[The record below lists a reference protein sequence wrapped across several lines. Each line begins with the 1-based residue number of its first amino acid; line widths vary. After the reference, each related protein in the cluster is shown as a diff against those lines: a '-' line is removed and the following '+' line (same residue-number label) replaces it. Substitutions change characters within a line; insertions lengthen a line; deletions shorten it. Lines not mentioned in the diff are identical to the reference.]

1 MPEAL
6 VQALWLAGALGCALA
21 GFGWLALAMDT
32 HWEQVQGA
40 AAPAPAPTVRR
51 LRVLGALGLAAS
63 LACALVADHPT
74 MAALVWIMALAFGA
88 LATAFALAW
97 RPDVLRLL
105 VGRLPAH
112 G

>member
-6 VQALWLAGALGCALA
+6 VQALWLVGALACALA

-32 HWEQVQGA
+32 HWEQVQGP
-40 AAPAPAPTVRR
+40 APAPAPTVRR

-63 LACALVADHPT
+63 LACALMADHPT
-74 MAALVWIMALAFGA
+74 MAALVWIMALASGA

-97 RPDVLRLL
+97 RPAVLRLL
-105 VGRLPAH
+105 VAGLPTR